1 MICIIPA
8 RSGSKRLKNKNILKL
23 ANKPLIFHT
32 IESAL
37 KSKYIDKVIL
47 STDSAEIASICKKL
61 DVLIP
66 FYRPANL
73 ANDSASTV
81 DTVIYTLDRLINEF
95 KFKISNFVLLQPTSP
110 LRNEIDINNA
120 IEIFNNNNVNSVVS
134 VTKSKLS
141 LNSILSISE
150 DGALI
155 RGIKDSMMN
164 LNKNYYYPNGSIY
177 IYNYFQYKKFRKTLI
192 DKTFPYVMDNNRSVD
207 IDTIYDFEFANY
219 LFNKQL
225 NE

>member
-66 FYRPANL
+66 FYRPDYL
-73 ANDSASTV
+73 SNDSASTV
-81 DTVIYTLDRLINEF
+81 DTVIYTLDRLIKEY
-95 KFKISNFVLLQPTSP
+95 KFKISNFILLQPTSP
-110 LRNEIDINNA
+110 LRNEIDIINA
-120 IEIFNNNNVNSVVS
+120 IEIFTNLFCYPFSV
-134 VTKSKLS
+134 
-141 LNSILSISE
+141 
-150 DGALI
+150 A
-155 RGIKDSMMN
+155 KD
-164 LNKNYYYPNGSIY
+164 
-177 IYNYFQYKKFRKTLI
+177 
-192 DKTFPYVMDNNRSVD
+192 
-207 IDTIYDFEFANY
+207 
-219 LFNKQL
+219 
-225 NE
+225 